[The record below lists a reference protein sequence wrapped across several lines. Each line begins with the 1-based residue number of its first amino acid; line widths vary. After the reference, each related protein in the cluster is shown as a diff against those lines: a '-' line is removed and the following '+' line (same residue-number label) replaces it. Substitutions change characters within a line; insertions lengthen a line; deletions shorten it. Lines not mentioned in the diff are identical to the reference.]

1 MSDSDDYPVLLSQK
15 DDVWVIEAVG
25 RNGIRSFGR
34 TVSTAVA
41 NISKAITAADNLDQW
56 HARNLVFAVDDE
68 TVSQALERVQK
79 AIRRNEGAA
88 LARRRAIE
96 DAIEALRAY
105 GMSYRDIGCVIGLSQ
120 QRVAQIG
127 LKGW

>member
-34 TVSTAVA
+34 TVSAAVA

>member
-1 MSDSDDYPVLLSQK
+1 LLSQK